1 MGRADLHSHTNL
13 SDGLLSPDELIHEA
27 RRAGVTVLS
36 ITDHDTL
43 DAYAQLPAADLG
55 LELVVGLELSAF
67 HDGSETH
74 ILGYFVDCAAPE
86 LTRLIER
93 ASGARVARAK
103 RMLKRLEEAGISIPA
118 EKMAQLLANNRVGRP
133 HLARALVE
141 AGLVPTQKDAFK
153 RYLTPGTPGYERR
166 PDLPGGPETVRAIV
180 AAGGAAVLAH
190 PGTDCLADAR
200 ALDELVHAGLA
211 GLEVYHPRHTRSETE
226 SLARFAQRRGLV
238 ATGGSD
244 YHGEGREGARVGDR
258 TVGAAVVDELRAR
271 TRKREA
277 R

>member
-13 SDGLLSPDELIHEA
+13 SDGLLSVDELIHEA
-27 RRAGVTVLS
+27 RRAGVAVLS

-43 DAYAQLPAADLG
+43 DAYAQLPAGDPG

-74 ILGYFVDCAAPE
+74 ILGYFVDREAPA
-86 LTRLIER
+86 LAGLIER
-93 ASGARVARAK
+93 AIGARVSRAQ
-103 RMLKRLEEAGISIPA
+103 RILMRLEDAGISIPEDQKA
-118 EKMAQLLANNRVGRP
+118 RLLANNRVGRP
-133 HLARALVE
+133 HIARALVQT
-141 AGLVPTQKDAFK
+141 GVVPTIKDAFR

-166 PDLPGGPETVRAIV
+166 PDLPGGAETVRAIV

-190 PGTDCLADAR
+190 PGTGCLADAR
-200 ALDELVHAGLA
+200 PLDELLGAGLA
-211 GLEVYHPRHTRSETE
+211 GLEAYHPRHTRNETE
-226 SLARFAQRRGLV
+226 SLAKFALARGLV

-258 TVGAAVVDELRAR
+258 TVGTKVVDELRAR
-271 TRKREA
+271 TRKSEGR
-277 R
+277 